1 MLQGTAAFMSAEIL
15 LRAYLF
21 PRRQPES
28 TLDPP
33 LLPSAQENNVPKHD
47 VRHDMESMF
56 WCLVYICLCRDGPGT
71 VRPEVLKMLRP
82 GRHRTFT
89 HAENELGET
98 IRCLFASIRE
108 SGLVKEAIL
117 VSESSRLR
125 NQLSTA
131 IAPFFRPLSPLIDSF
146 ATLLSNCHRDRETD
160 IGIHDKVVELFCD
173 AQKDLSALS
182 KSVADYD
189 KRVVDIQHKFI
200 LLAEFSKEEKDDLL
214 AKWHTNECDTAL
226 RQKQSITADRIL
238 DEKKE
243 LEQTYAS
250 VFRRAPCQRPSVR
263 DKWDQMA
270 KETMR
275 RRAVGSISDEGSEDD
290 VLDLLAQGLADDT
303 TRRARESVGDS
314 PTPVAK
320 RPRIL

>member
-1 MLQGTAAFMSAEIL
+1 MAFMSAEIL
-15 LRAYLF
+15 LNKSIF
-21 PRRQPES
+21 RRGQPES
-28 TLDPP
+28 IMTTLDPL
-33 LLPSAQENNVPKHD
+33 LLPSTCGYVTPKHD
-47 VRHDMESMF
+47 VVHDMESIF

-71 VRPEVLKMLRP
+71 LRREVLKMLRP
-82 GRHRTFT
+82 GEHGSFT
-89 HAENELGET
+89 DAEDDLRST
-98 IRCLFASIRE
+98 IRGLFASDRYT
-108 SGLVKEAIL
+108 SGTLKKAIMRHGL
-117 VSESSRLR
+117 EEDDLF
-125 NQLSTA
+125 TK
-131 IAPFFRPLSPLIDSF
+131 IAPFFRPLSSLIDNF
-146 ATLLSNCHRDRETD
+146 ASLLSSCHQDPENT
-160 IGIHDKVVELFCD
+160 IGIHDEVIGLFCN
-173 AQKDLSALS
+173 AQKDLNSLS

-189 KRVVDIQHKFI
+189 KRVVDIQQKFVS
-200 LLAEFSKEEKDDLL
+200 LAEFSKEEKDDLL

-238 DEKKE
+238 DEKKK

-263 DKWDQMA
+263 DKWDEMA
-270 KETMR
+270 KETMK
-275 RRAVGSISDEGSEDD
+275 RRAIGSISGEGSEDD